1 MKTSKLVNL
10 LQEAREAYYNKDS
23 PLMNDAEFDA
33 LEDELRSIDPNHEY
47 FSHIGYAAIE
57 AETSSKIQHKVPM
70 LSMGKAKSLQ
80 EVEKWLRRLDPHP
93 SWALAIQP
101 KIDGLSATLIYVN
114 NRLTSVATRGDGSVG
129 QDITHVAEYIK
140 DIPKKITFTSDPVEI
155 RGELHLP
162 KDTGY
167 NTDNR
172 PLRNNCVGL
181 INRKTHREDLQYVRF
196 LAYQII
202 WPQSSSKQ
210 SGAAAAPQHI
220 SSMDQRFNSE
230 FAKLDILTESGFYTF
245 EKWLLTP
252 DIKLMD
258 TDSHMESIIRQLEN
272 IYNNYIINLR
282 DKWNYETDGLII
294 LVDNNLLHESIDN
307 RWIVSH
313 HHHYA
318 LAFKPP
324 SESTV
329 TTLIDI
335 IWQVSRQGS
344 ITPVAQFRP
353 VFLGGAT
360 LERASLHNAD
370 NVRKLRLSVG
380 DSILVERAND
390 VIPCIRGNP
399 DASSR
404 PEGFQDPELWPE
416 NCPSCGAKPVESGV
430 NIICPDP
437 ECRDRVL
444 QSILYWVRQ
453 NDMEQIALHTLELL
467 YDSGKL
473 RSVKDLYTLT
483 EEDFKDL
490 EGFGQKRTENFLKQT
505 ARRKTMTPIEFIG
518 RLSIPMVQEKSLS
531 RLGITSIEDFMNFND
546 ETYTI
551 GKRIIEWKNVERNMT
566 MVQELLEIIEI
577 QESSFSIQAKAA
589 LCLTGKAPVPRK
601 VLISA
606 LEKNGW
612 EVTGT
617 VTKNTVKV
625 ICNDPNATSAKLE
638 KARANRIQ
646 IISYDEFLSREGIVF
661 DEKSVS
667 ES

>member
-10 LQEAREAYYNKDS
+10 LQEAREAYYNRDS

-33 LEDELRSIDPNHEY
+33 LEEELRSIDPNHEY
-47 FSHIGYAAIE
+47 FSLVGAIG

-70 LSMGKAKSLQ
+70 LSMAKAKNLQ

-93 SWALAIQP
+93 SWALTVQP
-101 KIDGLSATLIYVN
+101 KIDGLSATLSYTN
-114 NRLTSVATRGDGSVG
+114 SRLTSVATRGDGSVG
-129 QDITHVAEYIK
+129 QDITHVAEFIR
-140 DIPKKITFTSDPVEI
+140 DIPEKITFTSDPVEV

-162 KDTGY
+162 KDTEY

-202 WPQSSSKQ
+202 WPQSDSKQ
-210 SGAAAAPQHI
+210 SGASAPPPYI
-220 SSMDQRFNSE
+220 ANMDQRFNSE

-252 DIKLMD
+252 DA
-258 TDSHMESIIRQLEN
+258 DSRIGGIIRQLEN
-272 IYNNYIINLR
+272 IYNSYIINLR
-282 DKWNYETDGLII
+282 NKWNYETDGLII

-324 SESTV
+324 SESAV
-329 TTLIDI
+329 TTLTDI
-335 IWQVSRQGS
+335 IWQVSRQGN
-344 ITPVAQFRP
+344 ITPVAQFSP

-390 VIPCIRGNP
+390 VIPYIRGNP

-404 PEGFQDPELWPE
+404 PEGFRDSTLWPE

-483 EEDFKDL
+483 EEDFKNL

-518 RLSIPMVQEKSLS
+518 RLGIPMVQEKSLS

-551 GKRIIEWKNVERNMT
+551 GKRIIEWKSMERNMA

-577 QESSFSIQAKAA
+577 HESSFSVQAKDS

-601 VLISA
+601 ILISA
-606 LEKNGW
+606 LKKNGW

-638 KARANRIQ
+638 KARANKIQ
-646 IISYDEFLSREGIVF
+646 IVSYDEFLSEEGIIV
-661 DEKSVS
+661 DEKPVS
-667 ES
+667 GSL